1 MESTFKKCKV
11 KNCRKNLILALNLPI
26 TTFEFGIFT
35 KKTASVIYLLKN
47 INMKSL
53 STLSIM
59 IVLSLLVNINNV
71 FSYEEKTLKEITT
84 VSTDSLN
91 AKSLL
96 SAYYGDTLVVKGVVG
111 VSVLVNVSK
120 GDRRPIMLTGGSW
133 TTYLQTEATVSES
146 QKAGILMFQR
156 DTLIKNSGFDK
167 LQTGDLIEATVVVG
181 SLPYKFDATNQTKIS
196 APALELLSIIPVKV
210 LASKQTLNPAI
221 KTNIS
226 KFYKGNKV
234 QNPLLET
241 GSGFIGQ
248 KVIFDSLTVTAT
260 SPQIIVRDNQNNSI
274 VMNEQSGYY
283 TTKSHF
289 IEESEFR
296 PLSIG
301 QKIYKMEGYIS
312 SLFVAGSGGGGFGN
326 GSGSALYTYT
336 ISPALPGDLNSGPKP
351 SQLSVVRVQP
361 AKLFPSSSDIVSVI
375 FEILP
380 GANFVPIGNIFLEY
394 SIDDGK
400 TYNKIPAE
408 EDITGNYLGKI
419 PAQSAGTIVYYMLT
433 ATDEVGETYKGPVN
447 GVYYFK
453 VVDQFPSIADI
464 RRPDTIEAIRIIS
477 GSSVTIEATVMSDTN
492 DIFGDGFQNPSRIIL
507 QDGTAPWSGAA
518 IFRMGNND
526 SPVWKLK
533 SGEKVRLTA
542 KLQEFG
548 GSLYFQSV
556 DTVITL
562 GKTELYAPVA
572 LSTAEFGTNPGG
584 TEKSDQWRNMLVE
597 FNNVEVGKLEPS
609 SPQSTGEFLI
619 VDEALKATPEASIRL
634 ETDESKLTYTTRDSI
649 VSISKRVKP
658 TIGEKISFVRGII
671 NADFRTRRYKL
682 IPRNDRDFSIVT
694 DIKTGDADIPQL
706 FVYPNPVKD
715 KACIDINIEK
725 ESLVSIDIIS
735 TITGNKITSTK
746 EYLSAG
752 IFTLQINTSE
762 LSSGSYIISIIS
774 DTQTQ
779 TLPLVINK

>member
-1 MESTFKKCKV
+1 
-11 KNCRKNLILALNLPI
+11 
-26 TTFEFGIFT
+26 
-35 KKTASVIYLLKN
+35 
-47 INMKSL
+47 MKSL

-111 VSVLVNVSK
+111 VSVLVNASK

-133 TTYLQTEATVSES
+133 TTYLQTETTVSES

-181 SLPYKFDATNQTKIS
+181 SLPYKFDATNQTKIT

-260 SPQIIVRDNQNNSI
+260 SPQIIVRDNQGNSI

-296 PLSIG
+296 PLTVG

-312 SLFVAGSGGGGFGN
+312 SLFVAGSGGGGNGN

-400 TYNKIPAE
+400 TYTKIPAE

-447 GVYYFK
+447 GVYYYK

-526 SPVWKLK
+526 SPAWKLK
-533 SGEKVRLTA
+533 RGEKVRLTA

-572 LSTAEFGTNPGG
+572 LSTADFGANPGG

-597 FNNVEVGKLEPS
+597 FNNVEIGKLEPS
-609 SPQSTGEFLI
+609 SPQLTGEFLI
-619 VDEALKATPEASIRL
+619 VDESLKATPEASIRL

-649 VSISKRVKP
+649 VSVSKRVKP

-671 NADFRTRRYKL
+671 NADYRTRRYKL

-694 DIKTGDADIPQL
+694 DIKAGDADIPQL

-725 ESLVSIDIIS
+725 ESLVSVDIIS

-752 IFTLQINTSE
+752 LFTLQINTSE
-762 LSSGSYIISIIS
+762 LTSGSYIISIIS
-774 DTQTQ
+774 DTQIQ
-779 TLPLVINK
+779 ALPLVINK

>member
-1 MESTFKKCKV
+1 
-11 KNCRKNLILALNLPI
+11 
-26 TTFEFGIFT
+26 
-35 KKTASVIYLLKN
+35 
-47 INMKSL
+47 MKSL

-59 IVLSLLVNINNV
+59 IVLSILVNINNV

-96 SAYYGDTLVVKGVVG
+96 SAYYGDTLVIKGVVG
-111 VSVLVNVSK
+111 VSVLVNASK

-133 TTYLQTEATVSES
+133 TTYLHTENTVSES

-156 DTLIKNSGFDK
+156 DTLKKNTGFDK

-181 SLPYKFDATNQTKIS
+181 SLPYKFDATNQTKIT

-210 LASKQTLNPAI
+210 LASKQTLNPSI

-241 GSGFIGQ
+241 GSDFIGQ

-260 SPQIIVRDNQNNSI
+260 SPQIIVRDNQGNSI

-296 PLSIG
+296 PLSVG

-336 ISPALPGDLNSGPKP
+336 ISPALPGDLNAGPKP

-400 TYNKIPAE
+400 TYTKIPAE

-447 GVYYFK
+447 GVYYYK

-477 GSSVTIEATVMSDTN
+477 GLSVTIEATVMSDTS

-507 QDGTAPWSGAA
+507 QDGTAPWCGAA

-526 SPVWKLK
+526 SPAWKLK
-533 SGEKVRLTA
+533 RGEKVRLTA

-562 GKTELYAPVA
+562 GKTEIYAPVA

-584 TEKSDQWRNMLVE
+584 TENSDQWRNMLVE

-609 SPQSTGEFLI
+609 SPQLTGEFLI
-619 VDEALKATPEASIRL
+619 VDESLKATPEASIRL

-694 DIKTGDADIPQL
+694 DVKTGDADKTQL

-715 KACIDINIEK
+715 KAYIDINIEK
-725 ESLVSIDIIS
+725 ESLVSVDIIS

-752 IFTLQINTSE
+752 LFTLQINTSE
-762 LSSGSYIISIIS
+762 LTSGSYIISVIS
-774 DTQTQ
+774 GTNTQ

>member
-53 STLSIM
+53 STLSIL

-84 VSTDSLN
+84 VSTDSLI

-433 ATDEVGETYKGPVN
+433 ATDEVGETYKGPIN

>member
-53 STLSIM
+53 STLSIL

-84 VSTDSLN
+84 VSTDSLI

>member
-1 MESTFKKCKV
+1 MP
-11 KNCRKNLILALNLPI
+11 KNLILALNLPI

-53 STLSIM
+53 STLSIL

-84 VSTDSLN
+84 VSTDSLI

>member
-1 MESTFKKCKV
+1 
-11 KNCRKNLILALNLPI
+11 
-26 TTFEFGIFT
+26 
-35 KKTASVIYLLKN
+35 
-47 INMKSL
+47 MKSL
-53 STLSIM
+53 STLSIV

-96 SAYYGDTLVVKGVVG
+96 SAYYGDTLVIKGVVG

-120 GDRRPIMLTGGSW
+120 GDRRPIMLTGASW
-133 TTYLQTEATVSES
+133 TTYLQTETTVSES

-156 DTLIKNSGFDK
+156 DTLIKTTGFDK

-181 SLPYKFDATNQTKIS
+181 SLPYKFDATNQTKIT
-196 APALELLSIIPVKV
+196 ATALELLSIIPVKV

-226 KFYKGNKV
+226 SFYKGNKV

-248 KVIFDSLTVTAT
+248 KVSLDSLTVTAT
-260 SPQIIVRDNQNNSI
+260 SPQIIVRDNQGNSI

-283 TTKSHF
+283 TTRSHF

-296 PLSIG
+296 PLTVG

-312 SLFVAGSGGGGFGN
+312 SLFVAGSGGGFGN
-326 GSGSALYTYT
+326 GSALYTYT

-400 TYNKIPAE
+400 TYTKIPAE

-447 GVYYFK
+447 GVYYYK
-453 VVDQFPSIADI
+453 VVNQFPSIADI
-464 RRPDTIEAIRIIS
+464 RRPDTIDAMRIIS

-507 QDGTAPWSGAA
+507 QDGIAPWSGAA
-518 IFRMGNND
+518 IFRFGND
-526 SPVWKLK
+526 SPAWKLK
-533 SGEKVRLTA
+533 RGEKVRLTA

-548 GSLYFQSV
+548 GSLNFQSV

-562 GKTELYAPVA
+562 GQTELYAPVA
-572 LSTAEFGTNPGG
+572 LSTADFGANPGG
-584 TEKSDQWRNMLVE
+584 TENSDQWRNMLVE
-597 FNNVEVGKLEPS
+597 FNNVEIGKIEPS

-725 ESLVSIDIIS
+725 ESLVSVDIIS

-752 IFTLQINTSE
+752 LFTLQINTSE
-762 LSSGSYIISIIS
+762 LTSGSYIISVIS
-774 DTQTQ
+774 GTNTQ

>member
-1 MESTFKKCKV
+1 M
-11 KNCRKNLILALNLPI
+11 
-26 TTFEFGIFT
+26 
-35 KKTASVIYLLKN
+35 
-47 INMKSL
+47 
-53 STLSIM
+53 
-59 IVLSLLVNINNV
+59 
-71 FSYEEKTLKEITT
+71 
-84 VSTDSLN
+84 
-91 AKSLL
+91 
-96 SAYYGDTLVVKGVVG
+96 
-111 VSVLVNVSK
+111 
-120 GDRRPIMLTGGSW
+120 
-133 TTYLQTEATVSES
+133 
-146 QKAGILMFQR
+146 
-156 DTLIKNSGFDK
+156 
-167 LQTGDLIEATVVVG
+167 
-181 SLPYKFDATNQTKIS
+181 
-196 APALELLSIIPVKV
+196 
-210 LASKQTLNPAI
+210 
-221 KTNIS
+221 
-226 KFYKGNKV
+226 
-234 QNPLLET
+234 
-241 GSGFIGQ
+241 
-248 KVIFDSLTVTAT
+248 
-260 SPQIIVRDNQNNSI
+260 
-274 VMNEQSGYY
+274 
-283 TTKSHF
+283 
-289 IEESEFR
+289 
-296 PLSIG
+296 
-301 QKIYKMEGYIS
+301 
-312 SLFVAGSGGGGFGN
+312 
-326 GSGSALYTYT
+326 
-336 ISPALPGDLNSGPKP
+336 
-351 SQLSVVRVQP
+351 QP

-400 TYNKIPAE
+400 TYTKIPAE

-447 GVYYFK
+447 GVYYYK

-464 RRPDTIEAIRIIS
+464 RRPDTIEAIRIMS

-526 SPVWKLK
+526 SPAWKLK
-533 SGEKVRLTA
+533 RGEKVRLTA

-572 LSTAEFGTNPGG
+572 LSTADFGANPGG

-597 FNNVEVGKLEPS
+597 FNNVEIGKLEPS
-609 SPQSTGEFLI
+609 SPQLTGEFLI
-619 VDEALKATPEASIRL
+619 VDESLKATPEASIRL

-649 VSISKRVKP
+649 VSVSKRVKP

-671 NADFRTRRYKL
+671 NADYRTRRYKL

-694 DIKTGDADIPQL
+694 DFKAGDADIPQL

-725 ESLVSIDIIS
+725 ESLVSVDIIS

-752 IFTLQINTSE
+752 LFTLQINTSE
-762 LSSGSYIISIIS
+762 LTSGSYIISLIS
-774 DTQTQ
+774 GTNTQ

>member
-111 VSVLVNVSK
+111 VSILVNVSK

>member
-1 MESTFKKCKV
+1 
-11 KNCRKNLILALNLPI
+11 
-26 TTFEFGIFT
+26 
-35 KKTASVIYLLKN
+35 
-47 INMKSL
+47 
-53 STLSIM
+53 
-59 IVLSLLVNINNV
+59 V

-96 SAYYGDTLVVKGVVG
+96 SAYYGDTLVIKGVVG

-120 GDRRPIMLTGGSW
+120 GDRRPIMLTGASW
-133 TTYLQTEATVSES
+133 TTYLQTETTVSES

-156 DTLIKNSGFDK
+156 DTLIKTTGFDK

-181 SLPYKFDATNQTKIS
+181 SLPYKFDATNQTKIT
-196 APALELLSIIPVKV
+196 ATALELLSIIPVKV

-226 KFYKGNKV
+226 SFYKGNKV

-248 KVIFDSLTVTAT
+248 KVSLDSLTVTAT
-260 SPQIIVRDNQNNSI
+260 SPQIIVRDNQGNSI

-296 PLSIG
+296 PLTVG

-312 SLFVAGSGGGGFGN
+312 S
-326 GSGSALYTYT
+326 LYTYT

-400 TYNKIPAE
+400 TYTKIPAE

-447 GVYYFK
+447 GVYYYK
-453 VVDQFPSIADI
+453 VVNQFPSIADI
-464 RRPDTIEAIRIIS
+464 RRPDTIDAMRIIS

-507 QDGTAPWSGAA
+507 QDGIAPWSGAA
-518 IFRMGNND
+518 IFRFGND
-526 SPVWKLK
+526 SPAWKLK
-533 SGEKVRLTA
+533 RGEKVRLTA

-548 GSLYFQSV
+548 GSLNFQSV

-562 GKTELYAPVA
+562 GQSELYAPVA
-572 LSTAEFGTNPGG
+572 LSTADFGANPGG
-584 TEKSDQWRNMLVE
+584 TENSDQWRNMLVE
-597 FNNVEVGKLEPS
+597 FNNVEIGKIEPS

-725 ESLVSIDIIS
+725 ESLVSVDIIS

-752 IFTLQINTSE
+752 LFTLQINTSE
-762 LSSGSYIISIIS
+762 LTSGSYIISVIS
-774 DTQTQ
+774 GTNTQ

>member
-84 VSTDSLN
+84 VSTDSLI

-433 ATDEVGETYKGPVN
+433 ATDEVGETYKGPIN

>member
-1 MESTFKKCKV
+1 
-11 KNCRKNLILALNLPI
+11 
-26 TTFEFGIFT
+26 
-35 KKTASVIYLLKN
+35 
-47 INMKSL
+47 MKSL

-59 IVLSLLVNINNV
+59 IVLSILVNINNV

-96 SAYYGDTLVVKGVVG
+96 SAYYGDTLVIKGVVG
-111 VSVLVNVSK
+111 VPVLVNASK

-133 TTYLQTEATVSES
+133 TTYLQTETTVSES

-181 SLPYKFDATNQTKIS
+181 SLPYKFDATNQTKIT

-210 LASKQTLNPAI
+210 LASKQTLNSAI

-260 SPQIIVRDNQNNSI
+260 SPQIIVRDNQGNSI

-296 PLSIG
+296 PLTVG

-400 TYNKIPAE
+400 TYTKIPAE

-447 GVYYFK
+447 GVYYYK

-477 GSSVTIEATVMSDTN
+477 GLSVTIEATVMSDTN

-526 SPVWKLK
+526 SPAWKLK
-533 SGEKVRLTA
+533 RGEKVRLTA

-572 LSTAEFGTNPGG
+572 LSTADFGANPGG
-584 TEKSDQWRNMLVE
+584 TENSDQWRNMLVE

-609 SPQSTGEFLI
+609 SPQLTGEFLI
-619 VDEALKATPEASIRL
+619 VDESLKATPEASIRL

-671 NADFRTRRYKL
+671 NADYRTRRYKL

-694 DIKTGDADIPQL
+694 DIKAGDTDIPQL

-715 KACIDINIEK
+715 KVYIDINIEK
-725 ESLVSIDIIS
+725 ESLVSVDIIS

-752 IFTLQINTSE
+752 LFTLQINTSE
-762 LSSGSYIISIIS
+762 LTSGSYIISIIS

>member
-1 MESTFKKCKV
+1 
-11 KNCRKNLILALNLPI
+11 
-26 TTFEFGIFT
+26 
-35 KKTASVIYLLKN
+35 
-47 INMKSL
+47 
-53 STLSIM
+53 
-59 IVLSLLVNINNV
+59 
-71 FSYEEKTLKEITT
+71 
-84 VSTDSLN
+84 
-91 AKSLL
+91 
-96 SAYYGDTLVVKGVVG
+96 
-111 VSVLVNVSK
+111 
-120 GDRRPIMLTGGSW
+120 
-133 TTYLQTEATVSES
+133 
-146 QKAGILMFQR
+146 MFQR

-658 TIGEKISFVRGII
+658 TIGEKL
-671 NADFRTRRYKL
+671 A
-682 IPRNDRDFSIVT
+682 
-694 DIKTGDADIPQL
+694 
-706 FVYPNPVKD
+706 
-715 KACIDINIEK
+715 
-725 ESLVSIDIIS
+725 SL
-735 TITGNKITSTK
+735 
-746 EYLSAG
+746 E
-752 IFTLQINTSE
+752 E
-762 LSSGSYIISIIS
+762 L
-774 DTQTQ
+774 
-779 TLPLVINK
+779 